1 MPDLLRM
8 PEVAANTTE
17 AVLLSWPV
25 AENVPFAMSDTIA
38 TVETAKAVVDVEAEA
53 DGVILR
59 TLVAEGSEVGVGEP
73 IALIAQSGERVAD
86 VDEALAV
93 LGYTTDVKGLRA
105 LEIPEADPVP
115 STAVRTSTV
124 APAPTSDP
132 SPPPAVAGDPA
143 RIFASPLAR
152 LMARQAEVPLST
164 LTGTGPN
171 QRILRRDVQAAVEHR
186 ISGPLLQA
194 VPEPARAWAATG
206 GAAFTDQP
214 HSRQR
219 RMIAARLTESKQTI
233 PHFYLRGSARLDKLL
248 ALRAELNDGNGVR
261 ISVNDLVVKAVSRAH
276 QQVPA
281 LSVTWGEDA
290 IRHYADI
297 DIAIAVATEVGLV
310 TPVIRATQGL
320 TVTEIALASKRYV
333 DKARL
338 GQLRQAELEGGSI
351 TVTNLGMFGV
361 QEFAAII
368 NPPQAS
374 ILAVGAARP
383 EPQVRKGK
391 VRIATMMQLTLSVD
405 HRCVDG
411 AQAAEWMAA
420 LLNLLEHPLRIL
432 G

>member
-1 MPDLLRM
+1 
-8 PEVAANTTE
+8 
-17 AVLLSWPV
+17 
-25 AENVPFAMSDTIA
+25 
-38 TVETAKAVVDVEAEA
+38 VVDVEAEA

-86 VDEALAV
+86 IDEALAV

-194 VPEPARAWAATG
+194 VPEPARASAATG
-206 GAAFTDQP
+206 DAAFTDQP